1 MILKPFVKEKAMIM
15 LVVIIILMVTTVLQV
30 KLGKSVGSMEKQ
42 TFSLNEVYWLISA
55 SCVTENHDKF
65 QDQWNLTLGLTI
77 KQFPQSLGSESC
89 HTMDDSQA
97 AGSISK

>member
-1 MILKPFVKEKAMIM
+1 MILKPFVKEKTVPM
-15 LVVIIILMVTTVLQV
+15 LVVIIVVMVTIVLQV

-42 TFSLNEVYWLISA
+42 TFSLNEVDWLISA
-55 SCVTENHDKF
+55 SCVTENHGKF
-65 QDQWNLTLGLTI
+65 HDQWSLTLGLTI
-77 KQFPQSLGSESC
+77 KQFLQSSGSESC